1 MVRTS
6 LKEMAASAGTVVT
19 GRVVEVREGRHPQYP
34 NVKVTYITMTV
45 EDTLKGQANRQTQHT
60 FMQFGGAAARLVH
73 ELPTYHLG
81 EEVVLFLYPES
92 QYGFTSPVGGSQGQ
106 FSVRTDPRTG
116 ERVVTNG
123 LNNIKLFEGIDVETL
138 SPAERQVVQR
148 GSGPVNYRTFA
159 SLIKKLIKINTE
171 EMK

>member
-34 NVKVTYITMTV
+34 NVKVAYITMAV
-45 EDTLKGQANRQTQHT
+45 EETLKGQANGQTQHT
-60 FMQFGGAAARLVH
+60 FMQFGGGVVRIH
-73 ELPTYHLG
+73 ELPGYRVG

-92 QYGFTSPVGGSQGQ
+92 QYGFTSPVGGSQGK
-106 FSVRTDPRTG
+106 FYVHADPQTG
-116 ERVVTNG
+116 ERVVTNE
-123 LNNIKLFEGIDVETL
+123 LNNVRLFEGIKTAML
-138 SPAERQVVQR
+138 SPAERQIVR
-148 GSGPVNYRTFA
+148 SGSGPVNYRTFA
-159 SLIKKLIKINTE
+159 SLVRKLTKINAE